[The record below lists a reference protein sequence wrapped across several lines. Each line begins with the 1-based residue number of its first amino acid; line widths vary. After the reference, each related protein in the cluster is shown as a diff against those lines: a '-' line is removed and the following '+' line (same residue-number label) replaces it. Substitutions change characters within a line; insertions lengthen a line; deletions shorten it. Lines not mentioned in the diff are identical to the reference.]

1 MLFRLLLY
9 ISLAFFIFSCTQNN
23 QEANQWWSAYGGSK
37 EKTQYSALQQIDTTN
52 AAQLQV
58 AWVYRTGDADTVN
71 NSQIQCNPL
80 VIDGILYGTSPK
92 LKLFALDA
100 ATGKEQWV
108 FNPFDSLKG
117 DRGFFIMNNSR
128 GLAYWTDGKEK
139 RLFYSAG
146 SHLYCINATTGT
158 PVLGF
163 GTGGK
168 IDLHDGLDRDVS
180 QLFVTATSPGIVY
193 KDLII
198 MGTRVDE
205 GAAAAPGHIRAFDV
219 RTGQRRWIFHT
230 IPQPGQPGYET
241 WQDTAAYKHIG
252 GANVWSGFSL
262 DEKRGMLFCAT
273 GSASFDF
280 YGGKRK
286 GANLYANCVLAL
298 DASTGKRIW
307 HFQGVHHDVW
317 DRDFPTP
324 PVLLTIKRA
333 GRKID
338 AVAQVTKTGFV
349 FVFERTT
356 GKPLFP
362 IEEKPVPAHT
372 ALQEEQLW
380 PTQPV
385 PQKPLPFVRQNF
397 TPEELNHLLPP
408 ASLEQ
413 VKAQLLSY
421 KRGGIFEPPSEQ
433 GTVILP
439 GYDGGGEWGG
449 PAVDPETGI
458 LYVNANEMAWILTM
472 VPLKKQDAA
481 QRETMAA
488 AGKRLYQSNC
498 MSCHGPEMKGG
509 GNYPSLINVSQRYNG
524 ERFHQLLSTGR
535 RMMPSFNRLHPAE
548 KEALAAFVLQNKNL
562 GAKQF
567 IGADATGDAYLKL
580 PYSTTGYN
588 KFLSPE
594 GHNALRPPWGTIN
607 AIDLN
612 TGNFVWRDTLGD
624 HPEYKA
630 KGIRTGRENYGGP
643 VVTKGGVLFIGATP
657 DSMFR
662 VFNKTNGKMLWET
675 TLPAPAFATP
685 AVYAVQGKQYVVI
698 ACGGGK
704 LGTHSGDYYVAFAL
718 PEAAN

>member
-1 MLFRLLLY
+1 MHFRQLLL
-9 ISLAFFIFSCTQNN
+9 IALPLVIWSCVQNKK
-23 QEANQWWSAYGGSK
+23 EANQSWGAYGGSK
-37 EKTQYSALQQIDTTN
+37 EKTQYSSLTQIDTTN

-71 NSQIQCNPL
+71 GSQIQCNPL

-92 LKLFALDA
+92 LRLFALDA
-100 ATGKEQWV
+100 ATGRELWV

-128 GLAYWTDGKEK
+128 GLAYWTDDKEK

-146 SHLYCINATTGT
+146 SHLYCIDAATGK
-158 PVLGF
+158 PISSF
-163 GTGGK
+163 GTQGK
-168 IDLHDGLDRDVS
+168 IDLHDGLDRDVAH
-180 QLFVTATSPGIVY
+180 LFVTATSPGIVY

-205 GAAAAPGHIRAFDV
+205 GPAAAPGHIRAFDV

-241 WQDTAAYKHIG
+241 WEDTAAYKNIG

-298 DASTGKRIW
+298 DAATGKHIW

-324 PVLLTIKRA
+324 PVLLTLKKD
-333 GRKID
+333 GREID

-349 FVFERTT
+349 FVFERET
-356 GKPLFP
+356 GKPLYP
-362 IEEKPVPAHT
+362 IKEMPVPQQTLLLEEK
-372 ALQEEQLW
+372 LW

-385 PQKPLPFVRQNF
+385 PEKPKPFVRQSF
-397 TPEELNHLLPP
+397 TPEELNHLLSPT
-408 ASLEQ
+408 SFDE
-413 VKAQLLSY
+413 VKKRLLTY

-449 PAVDPETGI
+449 PAADPETGI

-472 VPLKKQDAA
+472 VPLKKEVA
-481 QRETMAA
+481 QQETVAD

-498 MSCHGPEMKGG
+498 MSCHGPELKGS
-509 GNYPSLINVSQRYNG
+509 GNYPSLINVAQRYD
-524 ERFHQLLSTGR
+524 RSQFHQLISSGR
-535 RMMPSFNRLHPAE
+535 RMMPSFNRLHEKE
-548 KEALAAFVLQNKNL
+548 KEALAAFVLQNKNM
-562 GAKQF
+562 GSQQYK
-567 IGADATGDAYLKL
+567 GPSATGDDYLKL

-594 GHNALRPPWGTIN
+594 GLNALRPPWGTIN
-607 AIDLN
+607 AINLN
-612 TGNFVWRDTLGD
+612 TGEFVWRDTLGD
-624 HPEYKA
+624 HPDFKSR
-630 KGIRTGRENYGGP
+630 GIRTGRENYGGP
-643 VVTKGGVLFIGATP
+643 VVTGGGVLFIGATP

-662 VFNKTNGKMLWET
+662 VFNKTTGRLLWET

-685 AVYAVQGKQYVVI
+685 AVYSVHHKQYVVI

-704 LGTHSGDYYVAFAL
+704 LGTHSGDYYVAFGL
-718 PEAAN
+718 PDKASE